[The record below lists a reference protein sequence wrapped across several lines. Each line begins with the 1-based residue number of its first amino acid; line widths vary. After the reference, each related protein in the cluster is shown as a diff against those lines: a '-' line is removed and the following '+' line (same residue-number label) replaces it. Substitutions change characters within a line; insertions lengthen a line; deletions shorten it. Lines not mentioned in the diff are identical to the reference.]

1 MSSNKQSDCRRQ
13 CELIQKRRDYSRAEV
28 SQVGTKFRSR
38 AGCSLRSAGGPVEGA
53 TSEDVDVQMRDSFAR
68 HQPIV
73 DYNPETV
80 IQTAKLC
87 DLGDGEHK
95 MGENL
100 GIGILRLGKPFNGLD
115 GEEQHM
121 RGSLRIDV
129 VYRGTNIV
137 AIDNLRGNLAVEYF
151 LEKSFHKSK
160 M

>member
-1 MSSNKQSDCRRQ
+1 MPPQYHNSRTEFGRQ
-13 CELIQKRRDYSRAEV
+13 
-28 SQVGTKFRSR
+28 G
-38 AGCSLRSAGGPVEGA
+38 LRLCVQAAACSAGGPVEGA